1 MLRRTRRLLW
11 IIAAVVGFIA
21 VAVFLRFKS
30 PPEAARL
37 LPESDGILYV
47 NLRPLRALVHP
58 RMAAVTP
65 APDYQQFLDA
75 TGFVWERDLDQAAI
89 ALHRMADPRGP
100 NGPVAYSMVL
110 VGRLDGR
117 RIATW
122 LAAHA
127 ATREDYV
134 GQIIYSLP
142 SDGRTV
148 RIAQIG
154 YDTIAI
160 SNTPTPEQIHSIL
173 DRHRTAALPFVGST
187 LLARHW
193 AEIPLLSFAWGMGQ
207 IGLPLTESGA
217 IHIFGLAL
225 PLPPETTFLA
235 SLRWVGSLRLRVEEI
250 APSDQA
256 ATSQMATLGLL
267 FALARGATASL
278 APTPANRGLEQLLAS
293 AQLSTRRDRVVLRA
307 QLPAKT
313 LIDLLETP
321 TSADPGNAAALAS
334 APAPASTASSAPAP
348 PR

>member
-11 IIAAVVGFIA
+11 IIAAVVGLIA
-21 VAVFLRFKS
+21 LAVFLRFKS
-30 PPEAARL
+30 PSEAARL

-47 NLRPLRALVHP
+47 NLRPLRALLHP
-58 RMAAVTP
+58 HLDAVVP
-65 APDYQQFLDA
+65 APEYQQFLDA

-89 ALHRMADPRGP
+89 ALHRMADPHGP

-117 RIATW
+117 RIAAW

-127 ATREDYV
+127 ATREDYA
-134 GQIIYSLP
+134 GQTIYSLP
-142 SDGRTV
+142 SEGRTV

-173 DRHRTAALPFVGST
+173 DRHRTAALPFAGST

-217 IHIFGLAL
+217 IHVFGLAL
-225 PLPPETTFLA
+225 PLAPETTFLA

-250 APSDQA
+250 APGDQA
-256 ATSQMATLGLL
+256 ANSQMASLGLL
-267 FALARGATASL
+267 LSLARGATAGL
-278 APTPANRGLEQLLAS
+278 APTPANRGLQQLLAS
-293 AQLSTRRDRVVLRA
+293 AQLSARRDRVTLRA
-307 QLPAKT
+307 QLPAKA
-313 LIDLLETP
+313 LINLLETP
-321 TSADPGNAAALAS
+321 NAAAGQSFAV
-334 APAPASTASSAPAP
+334 APATQPAETD
-348 PR
+348 RLR

>member
-1 MLRRTRRLLW
+1 MLRRTRKLLW
-11 IIAAVVGFIA
+11 IITAVVGLIA

-37 LPESDGILYV
+37 LPESDGILYL
-47 NLRPLRALVHP
+47 NLSPLRTLLHP
-58 RMAAVTP
+58 RLAAITP
-65 APDYQQFLDA
+65 APEYQEFLSA
-75 TGFVWERDLDQAAI
+75 TGFDWERDLDQAAI

-117 RIATW
+117 RIAHW

-127 ATREDYV
+127 ASTENYA
-134 GQIIYSLP
+134 GQTIYSLP

-148 RIAQIG
+148 RVAQIG

-173 DRHRTAALPFVGST
+173 DRHRTAALPFAGST

-207 IGLPLTESGA
+207 IGLPLTQSGA
-217 IHIFGLAL
+217 IHVFGLAL
-225 PLPPETTFLA
+225 PLAPETTFLA

-250 APSDQA
+250 APSEQA
-256 ATSQMATLGLL
+256 ATSQMASLGLL
-267 FALARGATASL
+267 LSLARGAAVGLAS
-278 APTPANRGLEQLLAS
+278 TPPNRGLQQLLSS
-293 AQLSTRRDRVVLRA
+293 AQLSTRRDRVTLRA

-313 LIDLLETP
+313 LIDLLE
-321 TSADPGNAAALAS
+321 SQSAAAS
-334 APAPASTASSAPAP
+334 PASTASSAPAP
-348 PR
+348 PQ

>member
-11 IIAAVVGFIA
+11 IIAAVVGLVA

-47 NLRPLRALVHP
+47 NLRPMRALIHTHLP
-58 RMAAVTP
+58 AVAP
-65 APDYQQFLDA
+65 APEYQQFLNA

-100 NGPVAYSMVL
+100 HGPVAYSMVL

-117 RIATW
+117 RIAAW

-127 ATREDYV
+127 AIRENYA
-134 GQIIYSLP
+134 GQTIYSLP

-148 RIAQIG
+148 RVAQIG

-173 DRHRTAALPFVGST
+173 DRHRTAALPFAGST

-193 AEIPLLSFAWGMGQ
+193 VEIPLLSFAWGMGQ

-217 IHIFGLAL
+217 IHVFGLAL
-225 PLPPETTFLA
+225 PLTPETTFLA

-250 APSDQA
+250 APGDQA
-256 ATSQMATLGLL
+256 ANSQMASLGLL
-267 FALARGATASL
+267 LSLARGATESL
-278 APTPANRGLEQLLAS
+278 APTPANRGLQQLLAS
-293 AQLSTRRDRVVLRA
+293 AQLSTHRNRVTLRA

-313 LIDLLETP
+313 LVDLIEDT
-321 TSADPGNAAALAS
+321 AAANAS
-334 APAPASTASSAPAP
+334 TPASSSPTP
-348 PR
+348 